1 MCQRDHVCCRTIAP
15 HGPRCE
21 TEGGPFWDFP
31 RPCPLN
37 HVSRRQQQWSI
48 KDQLVGTWT
57 LASWEH
63 ALPNGSK
70 DQSYGTNPKGI
81 VVFDAKG
88 RFFLMFARPD
98 LPKIASN
105 APATATSEEA
115 KDLLSGSIAYFGT
128 YGVNDADKVIN
139 LRLEASTFP
148 NQLASD
154 QNGTITSLTAD
165 ELHYEMT
172 ALAGGKISIV
182 LRREALGCG
191 RARDWNAVVPRAFS
205 PHEL

>member
-1 MCQRDHVCCRTIAP
+1 LHR
-15 HGPRCE
+15 
-21 TEGGPFWDFP
+21 
-31 RPCPLN
+31 
-37 HVSRRQQQWSI
+37 
-48 KDQLVGTWT
+48 K
-57 LASWEH
+57 
-63 ALPNGSK
+63 
-70 DQSYGTNPKGI
+70 GTNGPLHYQEIDEKTKPSSRLGPGAMKR
-81 VVFDAKG
+81 VELLRELV
-88 RFFLMFARPD
+88 P
-98 LPKIASN
+98 
-105 APATATSEEA
+105 TA
-115 KDLLSGSIAYFGT
+115 GSIALL
-128 YGVNDADKVIN
+128 VNPANPAFANPEAEQVQEAARVLGLKLLVLNASTPSEIDAAFFN